1 MEEQNTESWKKDASK
16 YKMVIKLVYRFKTL
30 ILILINYET
39 QAFKVHFT
47 RLQIY

>member
-1 MEEQNTESWKKDASK
+1 MEEQNTESWKKDSIK

-30 ILILINYET
+30 ILINYET
-39 QAFKVHFT
+39 QAFKAHFT